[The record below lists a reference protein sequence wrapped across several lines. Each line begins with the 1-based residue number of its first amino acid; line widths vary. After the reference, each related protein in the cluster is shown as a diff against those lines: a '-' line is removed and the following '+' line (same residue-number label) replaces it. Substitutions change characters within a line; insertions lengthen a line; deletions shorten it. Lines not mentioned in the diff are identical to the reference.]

1 LKPVI
6 AASKA
11 HGSLVIGQLTHGGR
25 QVSNEIVDTP
35 VSASDIQ
42 CPPMGGMEFGKPR
55 PLREDEIEDLID
67 RWAFG
72 AEALYKA
79 GADGCQLREFRN
91 RQYSIPGV
99 LACADAFLL
108 SSPLCCCVHYADA
121 AHGYL
126 LSQFLS
132 SRVNKRTDKFGGS
145 LENKSR
151 IVFRVIE
158 EIKKRVDTSKFLIS
172 IKMVGHCRCRNSPLP
187 AC

>member
-1 LKPVI
+1 MKTWDAIENLKPVI

-79 GADGCQLREFRN
+79 GADGCQLRESRSELVEA
-91 RQYSIPGV
+91 QT
-99 LACADAFLL
+99 
-108 SSPLCCCVHYADA
+108 SSSMSYPI
-121 AHGYL
+121 
-126 LSQFLS
+126 
-132 SRVNKRTDKFGGS
+132 SRF
-145 LENKSR
+145 
-151 IVFRVIE
+151 
-158 EIKKRVDTSKFLIS
+158 
-172 IKMVGHCRCRNSPLP
+172 
-187 AC
+187 